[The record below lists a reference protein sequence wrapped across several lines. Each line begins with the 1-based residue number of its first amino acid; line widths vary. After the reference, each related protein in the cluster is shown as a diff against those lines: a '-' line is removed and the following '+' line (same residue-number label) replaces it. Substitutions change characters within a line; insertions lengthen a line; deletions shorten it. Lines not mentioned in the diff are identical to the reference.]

1 MTERALSPASVRR
14 IEVLALRQRLERAVA
29 GAVDASCDP
38 FETGEQTQIHKRL
51 VCILS
56 AGGPL
61 TGPDGLYGLMVLAR
75 HVYSA
80 SSDVL
85 HGRAS
90 MVNVPEVMVDEW
102 REVVSR
108 LEKVSSAIGEDLTPE
123 NPDPPPTD

>member
-1 MTERALSPASVRR
+1 MTEKALSPASVRR

-38 FETGEQTQIHKRL
+38 LETGKQTQIRKRL

-75 HVYSA
+75 HVYA
-80 SSDVL
+80 TSSDVL

-108 LEKVSSAIGEDLTPE
+108 LEKVSSAIGEDLTPG